1 MIDGAEA
8 RAILKAHILPA
19 AEASPVNAHTPS
31 TRPEPTGFERRLGL
45 TILAMSLV
53 GLLLNFLE

>member
-1 MIDGAEA
+1 MIDGAGA
-8 RAILKAHILPA
+8 RVILKLHILHA

-31 TRPEPTGFERRLGL
+31 SRFEPAGFERRLGL
-45 TILAMSLV
+45 TILALSLV

>member
-1 MIDGAEA
+1 MIDGAGA
-8 RAILKAHILPA
+8 RVILKPHILPA

-45 TILAMSLV
+45 TILALSLV